1 MEFADGGGVI
11 TFHDERL
18 AKRRKA
24 PVRTVPLHDL
34 DARKGCD
41 GAGYQ
46 MAEIALQAIDQVTVA
61 MDFDRGADHRD
72 VVNRV
77 PPFVAAQ
84 ASGRDRVE
92 HTRVARDRRGAPAS
106 WASRQPCGLRLEA
119 PAGKHEHS
127 SLCRA
132 HVSRTM
138 REPHVLLSRRYNMK
152 ASRILRYPENH
163 ERSQR

>member
-1 MEFADGGGVI
+1 MEFAGGGGVI

-24 PVRTVPLHDL
+24 LVRTVPLHDP
-34 DARKGCD
+34 DGRKGRD

-46 MAEIALQAIDQVTVA
+46 VAELALQTIDQVTVA

-72 VVNRV
+72 VVNRML
-77 PPFVAAQ
+77 PFVAAQ

-92 HTRVARDRRGAPAS
+92 YARVARDRRGAPAT
-106 WASRQPCGLRLEA
+106 WASRQPCRLRLA
-119 PAGKHEHS
+119 NPAGKHERS

-138 REPHVLLSRRYNMK
+138 CEPHALLSRRYDMK